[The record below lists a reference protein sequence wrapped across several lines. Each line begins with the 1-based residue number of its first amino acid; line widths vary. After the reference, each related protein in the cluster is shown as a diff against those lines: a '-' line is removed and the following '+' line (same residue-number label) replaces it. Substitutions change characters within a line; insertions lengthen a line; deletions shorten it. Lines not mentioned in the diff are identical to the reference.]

1 MYESKVCAFEE
12 DDEDKYHSADKIFEY
27 CFEPIGGAPTA
38 ALALLFQHA

>member
-1 MYESKVCAFEE
+1 MYEGKVCAFEE

-27 CFEPIGGAPTA
+27 CLEPIGGAPTA